1 VGRRRESPSRP
12 DGVVSMARGVKF
24 VVGFV
29 GRCRRRKA
37 SWICE
42 REKLIVV
49 PVSVTGEKREH
60 LVFPTGFVKK
70 KKQNRNILCTC
81 PQSDI
86 MFLSPRFALYP
97 TYRSCFKEFR
107 PPTFLRNRYP

>member
-29 GRCRRRKA
+29 GRCCRRKA

-42 REKLIVV
+42 REQLIVV
-49 PVSVTGEKREH
+49 PVSVTGEKRDLFF
-60 LVFPTGFVKK
+60 LVF
-70 KKQNRNILCTC
+70 REE
-81 PQSDI
+81 
-86 MFLSPRFALYP
+86 
-97 TYRSCFKEFR
+97 KEEE
-107 PPTFLRNRYP
+107 P

>member
-12 DGVVSMARGVKF
+12 GVVVSMARGVKF

-42 REKLIVV
+42 REKLIVSI
-49 PVSVTGEKREH
+49 PVMPVIPVQKRYDGRKRSVKTWK
-60 LVFPTGFVKK
+60 TVKS
-70 KKQNRNILCTC
+70 QEEEPYLLPNI
-81 PQSDI
+81 I
-86 MFLSPRFALYP
+86 Y
-97 TYRSCFKEFR
+97 
-107 PPTFLRNRYP
+107 